1 MSNVYRRAAIVVA
14 SLDRDAADAL
24 LDRMPEDRAQ
34 AIRDAIMQ
42 LDIDVLRKEE
52 KESAIGEFLVS
63 LRSPD
68 EADET
73 LIGSYPGVASAS
85 DTRSPVDTRGEPLCD
100 LLKHD
105 DHMIATSI
113 MHERTSVIAAL
124 LGAMP
129 GKRAAGILKLLA
141 ADSRAQVLSALNLC
155 VKPHAEAV
163 EVIADRICDRHSN
176 LQPEPTVG
184 MQHHDAL
191 RAIFDELDP
200 AERQRMLADIGPR
213 NPMLAQRLSQSS
225 QISPKQND
233 CYC

>member
-1 MSNVYRRAAIVVA
+1 MSNAYRRAAIIVA

-42 LDIDVLRKEE
+42 LDVDVLRADE
-52 KESAIGEFLVS
+52 KDSAIGEFLVS
-63 LRSPD
+63 LNASD
-68 EADET
+68 DADESM
-73 LIGSYPGVASAS
+73 LGSFPAVPSAA
-85 DTRSPVDTRGEPLCD
+85 DLRNTVDIRNEPLGE

-105 DHMIATSI
+105 DHMIATSV

-141 ADSRAQVLSALNLC
+141 ADSRARVLAVLNLC
-155 VKPHAEAV
+155 LQPHSEAV
-163 EVIADRICDRHSN
+163 EVIADRICDRHAN

-200 AERQRMLADIGPR
+200 EERQRMLADIGQQ
-213 NPMLAQRLSQSS
+213 NPMLAQRLRQSGQAS
-225 QISPKQND
+225 TKQND